1 MCDCKP
7 INQAVIVAANPY
19 WTGIAANIT
28 KNRTQLYAKSL
39 KCMCVCVRYAY
50 ALAPTNICLQYVYMC
65 MCMHEK
71 NFKLFIKPSNCLSSY
86 QFCKQAF
93 SIRLICVHTFIH
105 TYICICIPNLWL
117 CNFNIFFLQFQ
128 HLAVHAI
135 SHSKRIAILNIL
147 DFWQMTASSSGDSRA
162 CIHNCAEWC
171 LFLFRFYWCA
181 VTAYRFLLVQYYR
194 IFP

>member
-105 TYICICIPNLWL
+105 TYAYAYAYQIYDYVILIFFFS
-117 CNFNIFFLQFQ
+117 NFNILLYTPF
-128 HLAVHAI
+128 
-135 SHSKRIAILNIL
+135 RIQNA
-147 DFWQMTASSSGDSRA
+147 
-162 CIHNCAEWC
+162 
-171 LFLFRFYWCA
+171 
-181 VTAYRFLLVQYYR
+181 
-194 IFP
+194 